1 MKDPNQ
7 KKGTLPIWQKYL
19 SKYDVNKDGVTSGK
33 ELKFAAKEGVKSLF
47 SNVKPVV
54 DSMADTTG
62 GAGINTPDGK
72 ATPSE
77 YIALAASFITPGG
90 FSKGGVKSLVKKAT
104 NLFKGSGVVT
114 KTASK
119 NIISKINPKTGFIK
133 GSGKDLAA
141 DGSVLKDHYR
151 VGKNDLKIPANRAWD
166 PDQVKLGDNIKADFK
181 GAFARNPKVN
191 SVESIGN
198 NQNIMTWNDGEKKM
212 LLQSTSGGN
221 KSVMTKINGVDTE
234 VSTKGIYYGVSDRM
248 NTIVKKDG
256 KLVPSQNYYK
266 KADFEDLPRE
276 YGRGTFTP
284 NEKDSYIKRDT
295 GNKVL
300 GGQWSGGVIDN
311 LIKKKILNK

>member
-19 SKYDVNKDGVTSGK
+19 NKYDVNGDGVTSGD
-33 ELKFAAKEGVKSLF
+33 ELKFAAKQGLKSLW
-47 SNVKPVV
+47 SNTKPII

-62 GAGINTPDGK
+62 GTGINTPDGK
-72 ATPSE
+72 ATPGE
-77 YIALAASFITPGG
+77 YAMLAASFMFPGSA
-90 FSKGGVKSLVKKAT
+90 SKGGVRSLINKAT
-104 NLFKGSGVVT
+104 NYLKGSGVVA

-119 NIISKINPKTGFIK
+119 NIVSKVNPKTGFIK
-133 GSGKDLAA
+133 GSAKDLGA
-141 DGSVLKDHYR
+141 DGSVLTDHYR
-151 VGKNDLKIPANRAWD
+151 VGKNDLKIPANQAWD
-166 PDQVKLGDNIKADFK
+166 PNQVKLADNIKADFK

-248 NTIVKKDG
+248 NTFVKRDG

-266 KADFEDLPRE
+266 KADFEDLPHE

-300 GGQWSGGVIDN
+300 GGQWSGGVIDK
-311 LIKKKILNK
+311 LIKRKI